1 MKGKWY
7 GMIGLLAVG
16 LIVVFSASAAQAGI
30 GPARAVDGLYTAL
43 NVGQFEQAAAVFA
56 EDAIV
61 YNRVTDRTYQGAGEI
76 LGMLQGMARPGRQFE
91 IVGLAMQG
99 DTITAQVEV
108 SDRGIAWATETVEA
122 VAAGEQIQSLTV
134 TAFHLELWRISP

>member
-1 MKGKWY
+1 MKAKWFRV
-7 GMIGLLAVG
+7 IGLLAVALVLLFG
-16 LIVVFSASAAQAGI
+16 ANGAQAGI

-43 NVGQFEQAAAVFA
+43 NAGQFEQAVAIFA

-61 YNRVTDRTYQGAGEI
+61 QNRVTARTYQGGEQI

-91 IVGLAMQG
+91 IVGLSMVG

-122 VAAGEQIQSLTV
+122 VASGEQIQSLTV
-134 TAFHLELWRISP
+134 AAFHLELWRIRP